1 MINFAPSIIEAV
13 NPLQNKNNTVEQ
25 FHISTLDLIVIGGY
39 LIFII
44 WWGLKNGK
52 SDDSQSYFLAGR
64 SMPWWIVGLSLF
76 AASISST
83 TLIGQ
88 SGDAYHTGLAVFNYN
103 LTGIVVMVFFAVCI
117 LPLYLK
123 SKIFTIPEFLE
134 KRFDRR
140 SRYYFSAICIIGNVF
155 LDAAGALYAAALIIK
170 LIMPEADLQT
180 IIIIFAIIAASYTI
194 PGGLSSA
201 INAEI
206 IQAAILIVG
215 SVALT
220 VLCFMQGGDYFAA
233 LFAGDDL
240 SLKLIRPLCDN
251 ATPWLGLIVGMPITG
266 LYFWANNQTLVQRVL
281 SAKSIDEGRKGVIF
295 TGFLTMLTLV
305 IIAIPGVIAR
315 DLFPGLEKPDM
326 VYPNMVLNLMPIGLL
341 GVMLA
346 ALLSAL
352 TSTLSAIL
360 NSTSTL
366 FTIDFYAQA
375 NKKASSK
382 KLVVVGK
389 IASCVIIVIAAL
401 WAPYI
406 GHFGSLLKYYQ
417 EMLSYIAPPIVGAF
431 LLGIFTRR
439 TNANGAF
446 TGMMVGF
453 AVAIFMLFFK
463 NAIFGD
469 MHFLYIVP
477 VLFVL
482 SLIVMWAVSL
492 CGARPEAVKLEN
504 TTFHI
509 ADLKAEVTRACQGNW
524 LSSYLFW
531 ALVLLVLSAVVW
543 IVFS

>member
-1 MINFAPSIIEAV
+1 MS
-13 NPLQNKNNTVEQ
+13 Q
-25 FHISTLDLIVIGGY
+25 FHISALDLTVIGCY
-39 LIFII
+39 LVFII

-64 SMPWWIVGLSLF
+64 SMPWWVVGLSLF

-103 LTGIVVMVFFAVCI
+103 LTGVLVMVFYAICI

-140 SRYYFSAICIIGNVF
+140 SRYYFSAICIIGNIF

-170 LIMPEADLQT
+170 LIMPEADLQA
-180 IIIIFAIIAASYTI
+180 IIIVFAIIAASYTI

-206 IQAAILIVG
+206 IQAGILIVG
-215 SVALT
+215 SIALT
-220 VLCFMQGGDYFAA
+220 VLCFMNGGDYFAQ

-240 SLKLIRPLCDN
+240 TVKLIRPLTDN
-251 ATPWLGLIVGMPITG
+251 ATPWLGLIVGMPVLG

-281 SAKSIDEGRKGVIF
+281 SAKSTDEGRKGVIF
-295 TGFLTMLTLV
+295 TGFLTMSTLV

-315 DLFPGLEKPDM
+315 YLFPGLEKPDM
-326 VYPNMVLNLMPIGLL
+326 VYPNMVLQLMPVGLL

-366 FTIDFYAQA
+366 FTIDFYAQF
-375 NKKASSK
+375 NKKAGSK
-382 KLVVVGK
+382 HLVTVGK
-389 IASCVIIVIAAL
+389 IASCVIIVLAAL

-406 GHFGSLLKYYQ
+406 GKFGSLLKYYQ

-439 TNANGAF
+439 ANGNGAF
-446 TGMMVGF
+446 AGLMAGL
-453 AVAIFMLFFK
+453 AVAVAMVFFK
-463 NAIFGD
+463 NEIFGD
-469 MHFLYIVP
+469 MHFLLIVP
-477 VLFVL
+477 FLLVF
-482 SLIVMWAVSL
+482 SLLVMWAISVA
-492 CGARPEAVKLEN
+492 GPRPDDEKLRD
-504 TTFHI
+504 TTFKV
-509 ADLKAEVTRACQGNW
+509 ADFKAEVMTMTRGRWWSN
-524 LSSYLFW
+524 YLW
-531 ALVLLVLSAVVW
+531 WSVILVAMCALVL
-543 IVFS
+543 IIFS